1 MVFQKTANYSCDN
14 LSLNDFSFPA
24 QTTTYYPPHV
34 VPAENNPRFDPGS
47 TSTPMRHP
55 HPMHRLRLEALTLRV
70 PPITTVLFPGAGSCQ
85 MSTPSKFPPAMP
97 PSDER
102 SQAMKKWAEGCAHI
116 QHLVD
121 CDKTPPKEDCLL
133 VFQCLMIM
141 WCYINSYPSRLLK
154 RFTVYDFVNFN
165 KNGSGSF
172 VVAVEDGT
180 KYKYRTA
187 LRFTKFEKS
196 VLTFFFKRIRP
207 VWIIAL
213 RVLNESFDVTTIVAD
228 FKERTHPFSTTH
240 RAINN

>member
-1 MVFQKTANYSCDN
+1 MVFQTTANYSCD
-14 LSLNDFSFPA
+14 NDFSFPA

-47 TSTPMRHP
+47 TSTLMRHP
-55 HPMHRLRLEALTLRV
+55 HPMHRPRFEALTLRV
-70 PPITTVLFPGAGSCQ
+70 PPISTVLFPGAGSCQ
-85 MSTPSKFPPAMP
+85 MPAVSEFPPAMP

-102 SQAMKKWAEGCAHI
+102 SQAMKKWAQGRAHF

-141 WCYINSYPSRLLK
+141 WRYINSYPSRLLK

-165 KNGSGSF
+165 ENDSGSF
-172 VVAVEDGT
+172 VVAFEDGT

-196 VLTFFFKRIRP
+196 VLTFFSNVSDQFGLI
-207 VWIIAL
+207 
-213 RVLNESFDVTTIVAD
+213 
-228 FKERTHPFSTTH
+228 H
-240 RAINN
+240 

>member
-1 MVFQKTANYSCDN
+1 MEKWLLVEMVFQKTANYSCDN

-24 QTTTYYPPHV
+24 QTTTYYHPHV

-47 TSTPMRHP
+47 TSIPMRHP
-55 HPMHRLRLEALTLRV
+55 HPRHRPRLEALTLRV
-70 PPITTVLFPGAGSCQ
+70 PPISTFLFPGAGSCQ
-85 MSTPSKFPPAMP
+85 MPTPSKFPPATP

-102 SQAMKKWAEGCAHI
+102 SQAMKKWAEGRAHI

-165 KNGSGSF
+165 ENGSGTSWLPLKTGPSTNIELPSGLPNSRKVF
-172 VVAVEDGT
+172 
-180 KYKYRTA
+180 
-187 LRFTKFEKS
+187 LH
-196 VLTFFFKRIRP
+196 FFSNVSDQFG
-207 VWIIAL
+207 L
-213 RVLNESFDVTTIVAD
+213 M
-228 FKERTHPFSTTH
+228 H
-240 RAINN
+240 